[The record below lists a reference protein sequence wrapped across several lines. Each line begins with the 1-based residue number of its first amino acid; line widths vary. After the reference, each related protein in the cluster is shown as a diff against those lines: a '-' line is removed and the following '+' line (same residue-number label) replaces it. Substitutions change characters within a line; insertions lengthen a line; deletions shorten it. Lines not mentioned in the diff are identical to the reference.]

1 MNETV
6 VIWNQIYTKVFT
18 LSASTKI
25 KTQLFADDHVTI
37 ADSEDNLQ
45 RGVFTLRNIAKKYCN
60 ANTNRKIRDVGIF
73 RARPGKT

>member
-6 VIWNQIYTKVFT
+6 VIWNQIYTKGFT
-18 LSASTKI
+18 LPASTKI

-45 RGVFTLRNIAKKYCN
+45 REIFTLRNVAKNIAME
-60 ANTNRKIRDVGIF
+60 I
-73 RARPGKT
+73 